1 MPKDFLR
8 VLKKDKWIT
17 MIEKIE
23 CFIVYIFNFRKIN
36 KMTEALVRLS
46 NSKEMTEDELERF
59 LLEERIEDM
68 LNHE

>member
-1 MPKDFLR
+1 
-8 VLKKDKWIT
+8 

-36 KMTEALVRLS
+36 KMTDTLVKLS
-46 NSKEMTEDELERF
+46 NGEEMTDEELERF